1 MSLIK
6 YPYTNLHEINLDW
19 IIEEVKKCY
28 SPDNPPDM
36 AVISVNGMTGAVTLY
51 TDPAVN
57 FPEVEENSWT
67 IGRTAGGATV
77 GIKFNKTLPLQRVN
91 GTSLFNIYDAG
102 NPPPYPVTSVNG
114 ETGDITIQVAFNS
127 LTGDTISFIT
137 PSPAHSWSIDRET
150 LDGAISLKLD
160 TTNDTPSAY
169 LEYVSSDETISRTIK
184 LLTPDDIPSSSGVV
198 SVNGEAGVV
207 SLTGDDI
214 PKEDNSSVSVASAIN
229 GLEDDT
235 ENLNNKIG
243 NTAMGTTATTVTG
256 AVKEHSTA
264 ISNVNTKIGTVGNTS
279 LQDQITGINGKIGTV
294 GNTSLQD
301 QITGI
306 NGKIGSV
313 GNTSLQDQVNT
324 LNSQIT
330 NVTTGQITVN
340 SSKVTSGTLDITSCR
355 KTGKIVNVSAR
366 VYNISDGT
374 VSATG
379 VFFNIPEG
387 FRPVATTYGYAYLTI
402 DGGFVPVFAQI
413 GTNGEVQINY
423 SGSKYVTQSFFCATY
438 VI

>member
-28 SPDNPPDM
+28 SPDNPPTM

-137 PSPAHSWSIDRET
+137 PSPAHSWSLDRET

-169 LEYVSSDETISRTIK
+169 LEYVSSDETITRSIK

-229 GLEDDT
+229 SLEDDT
-235 ENLNNKIG
+235 ENLNSKIG
-243 NTAMGTTATTVTG
+243 NTGMGTTATTVTG
-256 AVKEHSTA
+256 AIKEHSTA
-264 ISNVNTKIGTVGNTS
+264 ISNVNTKIGN
-279 LQDQITGINGKIGTV
+279 
-294 GNTSLQD
+294 
-301 QITGI
+301 
-306 NGKIGSV
+306 V
-313 GNTSLQDQVNT
+313 GNTSLQDQVDT
-324 LNSQIT
+324 LNSKIT
-330 NVTTGQITVN
+330 NVTY
-340 SSKVTSGTLDITSCR
+340 GTIGAIKYR
-355 KTGKIVNVSAR
+355 KNGKIVSVVIEGAITIDSSGG
-366 VYNISDGT
+366 IGT
-374 VSATG
+374 L
-379 VFFNIPEG
+379 PEG
-387 FRPVATTYGYAYLTI
+387 YRPSATTYFILSPSGSSDKTYLAYISTNGVIVVYNRSESIGYAY
-402 DGGFVPVFAQI
+402 G
-413 GTNGEVQINY
+413 N
-423 SGSKYVTQSFFCATY
+423 VTF
-438 VI
+438 IIE

>member
-28 SPDNPPDM
+28 SPDNPPTM

-57 FPEVEENSWT
+57 FPEVDDNSWT
-67 IGRTAGGATV
+67 IGRTAGGAMV
-77 GIKFNKTLPLQRVN
+77 GIKFNKTLPLQRMN

-114 ETGDITIQVAFNS
+114 QTGDITIQVAFNS

-207 SLTGDDI
+207 TLTGDDI

-235 ENLNNKIG
+235 ENLNSKIG

-264 ISNVNTKIGTVGNTS
+264 ISNINTKIGNVGS
-279 LQDQITGINGKIGTV
+279 
-294 GNTSLQD
+294 
-301 QITGI
+301 
-306 NGKIGSV
+306 
-313 GNTSLQDQVNT
+313 TSLQDQVDT
-324 LNSQIT
+324 LNSKIGDIQYVYKSGLGHIEGET
-330 NVTTGQITVN
+330 LIDKFRRAYEANTFPVGNGKPFLGYISAGSQCLVAGFLYM
-340 SSKVTSGTLDITSCR
+340 SSNQLYGCGLIGAYNGFKLIR
-355 KTGKIVNVSAR
+355 VSAGSF
-366 VYNISDGT
+366 IDA
-374 VSATG
+374 SA
-379 VFFNIPEG
+379 
-387 FRPVATTYGYAYLTI
+387 
-402 DGGFVPVFAQI
+402 
-413 GTNGEVQINY
+413 
-423 SGSKYVTQSFFCATY
+423 
-438 VI
+438 

>member
-19 IIEEVKKCY
+19 IIEELKKCF
-28 SPDNPPDM
+28 SPDNPPTM

-67 IGRTAGGATV
+67 IGRTAGGVPV
-77 GIKFNKTLPLQRVN
+77 GIKFNKTLPLQRMN

-114 ETGDITIQVAFNS
+114 LTGDITIQVAFNS
-127 LTGDTISFIT
+127 LTGDTISFIS
-137 PSPAHSWSIDRET
+137 PSPAHSWSLDRET
-150 LDGAISLKLD
+150 IDGAISLKLD

-169 LEYVSSDETISRTIK
+169 LEYVSSDETITRSIK

-207 SLTGDDI
+207 SLTGDNI

-235 ENLNNKIG
+235 ENLNSKIG
-243 NTAMGTTATTVTG
+243 NTAMGTTATSVTG
-256 AVKEHSTA
+256 AIKEHSTA
-264 ISNVNTKIGTVGNTS
+264 ISTANSNITNINTKIGNV
-279 LQDQITGINGKIGTV
+279 D
-294 GNTSLQD
+294 NTSLQD

-324 LNSQIT
+324 INGKIGTVGNTSLQD
-330 NVTTGQITVN
+330 QVN
-340 SSKVTSGTLDITSCR
+340 SLGTQISGLIVRYVTWDYSI
-355 KTGKIVNVSAR
+355 SAG
-366 VYNISDGT
+366 ISDNRNLKTMIDANMPSGKRFLGVVGFT
-374 VSATG
+374 TNSAN
-379 VFFNIPEG
+379 V
-387 FRPVATTYGYAYLTI
+387 
-402 DGGFVPVFAQI
+402 VP
-413 GTNGEVQINY
+413 TSMRYEDTNY
-423 SGSKYVTQSFFCATY
+423 SWQLRNVGTTLQEAKAYCY
-438 VI
+438 YLCI

>member
-28 SPDNPPDM
+28 SPDNPPTM

-57 FPEVEENSWT
+57 FPEVDDNSWT
-67 IGRTAGGATV
+67 IGRTAGGAMV
-77 GIKFNKTLPLQRVN
+77 GIKFNKTLPLQRMN

-114 ETGDITIQVAFNS
+114 QTGDITIQVAFNS

-207 SLTGDDI
+207 TLTGDDI

-235 ENLNNKIG
+235 ENLNSKIG

-264 ISNVNTKIGTVGNTS
+264 ISNINTKIGNVGS
-279 LQDQITGINGKIGTV
+279 
-294 GNTSLQD
+294 
-301 QITGI
+301 
-306 NGKIGSV
+306 
-313 GNTSLQDQVNT
+313 TSLQDQVDT
-324 LNSQIT
+324 LNSNIANLPDVEIGSWT
-330 NVTTGQITVN
+330 PDLPRDTISNV
-340 SSKVTSGTLDITSCR
+340 
-355 KTGKIVNVSAR
+355 
-366 VYNISDGT
+366 Y
-374 VSATG
+374 
-379 VFFNIPEG
+379 
-387 FRPVATTYGYAYLTI
+387 
-402 DGGFVPVFAQI
+402 
-413 GTNGEVQINY
+413 
-423 SGSKYVTQSFFCATY
+423 ATY
-438 VI
+438 VRIGRLLFITAQFTNVHGSGVSYINYNSFPVPTGYRQAYGFHGSWVSDTSDTIGACGQFSENKNFRFASNGAAIALPSEPISFNAVCSLQPL